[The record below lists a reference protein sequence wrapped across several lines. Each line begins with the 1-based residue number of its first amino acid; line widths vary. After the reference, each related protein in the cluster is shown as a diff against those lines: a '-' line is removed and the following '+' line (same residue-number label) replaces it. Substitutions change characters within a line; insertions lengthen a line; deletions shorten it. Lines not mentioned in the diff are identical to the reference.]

1 MVAVLAPDTSPV
13 TSSVTR
19 AFTNEAPLTFS
30 SNRLLVRPDAS
41 TLDPPVAS
49 RVVLATEPATV
60 TVLDPEAENV
70 AATAVAG
77 ASVGVTFAP
86 RATRFT
92 ATEGAG
98 PVVPVSTAPN
108 PSAARAS
115 SSRPRWP
122 SA

>member
-60 TVLDPEAENV
+60 TVLDPEAENA

-86 RATRFT
+86 R

>member
-77 ASVGVTFAP
+77 ASVARGAKVTP
-86 RATRFT
+86 R